1 MKMTIQ
7 EFIETMRVDYGPT
20 GEIKLTQ
27 TMLEKHIIDANKTV
41 IQLAQSIG
49 VDYAKLEK
57 GEKITIAGRFDCDGK
72 ACNVS
77 FYRTKARG
85 DKRFSVS
92 GLKRR
97 AQAGQTIA
105 IAHDAN
111 GALVVNVSQALQEKS
126 ANKSLKGQSVPA
138 LAAMLKF

>member
-41 IQLAQSIG
+41 ITLAASIG
-49 VDYAKLEK
+49 VDFNAMQA
-57 GEKITIAGRFDCDGK
+57 GEKITIAGRYDCDGQ
-72 ACNVS
+72 ACSVS

-85 DKRFSVS
+85 DKRFSIS
-92 GLKRR
+92 GLKKR
-97 AQAGQTIA
+97 AAVGDAIA
-105 IAHDAN
+105 ITHDNN
-111 GALVVNVSQALQEKS
+111 GALVINATRKIGGR
-126 ANKSLKGQSVPA
+126 ANG
-138 LAAMLKF
+138 